1 MVKVKTTFLVYL
13 KEDNMK
19 RNKDKRYKKLLLTK
33 EYLDKKVSQ
42 LTKDRKTDRSWDMK
56 ATLVRLK
63 KQKLK
68 IKEEIAKIS
77 ARFNKLTKVK

>member
-77 ARFNKLTKVK
+77 DKFNKLTKVK

>member
-1 MVKVKTTFLVYL
+1 
-13 KEDNMK
+13 MK

-68 IKEEIAKIS
+68 IKEEIARIS
-77 ARFNKLTKVK
+77 DKFNKLTKVK